1 MSIPSRFVSSSGLLV
16 QLWLLI
22 AFAACANAAPTS
34 NGFASSIKSHAFV
47 NQRTVASQML
57 KNVDSFDRITLVDD
71 EASTGQDDGE
81 SAEDNQVRSAVQYG
95 DEIEALRYSESA
107 YLQRNKHHHM
117 ESLIV
122 PASTTRNIVSGYNE
136 PIIV

>member
-1 MSIPSRFVSSSGLLV
+1 
-16 QLWLLI
+16 
-22 AFAACANAAPTS
+22 
-34 NGFASSIKSHAFV
+34 
-47 NQRTVASQML
+47 ML

-122 PASTTRNIVSGYNE
+122 PASTTRNIISGYNE